1 MRMNIEGYIR
11 IGISEQA
18 QRIGDKSTTTL
29 PAPLESK
36 KGRKWTQNESFYPIL
51 LVGMNIFC
59 IFAKVMTVTVIT
71 NTILDMKFYD
81 RGNERQVLGEVLQ
94 QSRSEARMTVLMG
107 RRRIGKTELSQR
119 CGDDTVLYFFVG
131 KKAEALLC
139 QDYVREIRE
148 KPGCTDS
155 WYTNLLLRSIQVCT
169 PVV

>member
-1 MRMNIEGYIR
+1 MIQGCIR

-18 QRIGDKSTTTL
+18 QRVGDKSTTTL

-119 CGDDTVLYFFVG
+119 RCCARTM
-131 KKAEALLC
+131 
-139 QDYVREIRE
+139 YVRYVR
-148 KPGCTDS
+148 S
-155 WYTNLLLRSIQVCT
+155 WMHRFLVHQPPSPKYSGLYSSCLRGVRSRSLSTNFRTS
-169 PVV
+169 

>member
-1 MRMNIEGYIR
+1 MIQGCIR
-11 IGISEQA
+11 IGMSEQA
-18 QRIGDKSTTTL
+18 QRVGDKSTTTL

-36 KGRKWTQNESFYPIL
+36 KGRKQTQNESFYPIL

-119 CGDDTVLYFFVG
+119 CGDDVQSIYQSS
-131 KKAEALLC
+131 LL
-139 QDYVREIRE
+139 
-148 KPGCTDS
+148 KFNLS
-155 WYTNLLLRSIQVCT
+155 WYSVKQPTEPVGGVCA
-169 PVV
+169 VFLVLIGSVFVDAMLI